1 VTLSASSLVELIWDY
16 LSDKTELKDLVNDAD
31 YNNYFNLKF
40 SNACDYY
47 QIYNVNADT
56 VSEEDLKNAIT
67 SQIKKEIIVYY
78 YKVQIEELVSN
89 DASDKNAIIAFYGY
103 SEDGFK
109 KKFDENVR
117 NNTLEVDGI
126 SYKLYK
132 LYSEKNSK

>member
-1 VTLSASSLVELIWDY
+1 MSTKLKKRTKRKMSNLIENVLIQNDKMNVKLSGTGDSIKLLTTKDIKNVAELY
-16 LSDKTELKDLVNDAD
+16 KMVHEELQQANCDKFLHALN
-31 YNNYFNLKF
+31 
-40 SNACDYY
+40 
-47 QIYNVNADT
+47 
-56 VSEEDLKNAIT
+56 EE
-67 SQIKKEIIVYY
+67 
-78 YKVQIEELVSN
+78 QIEELVSN